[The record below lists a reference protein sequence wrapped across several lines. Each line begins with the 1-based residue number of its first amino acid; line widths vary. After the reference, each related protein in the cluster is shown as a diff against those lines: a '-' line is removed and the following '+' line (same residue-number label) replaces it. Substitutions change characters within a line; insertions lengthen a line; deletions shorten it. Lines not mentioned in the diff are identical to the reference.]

1 MAEWNDWQD
10 EQDEQEIR
18 LTVPEDVTGERI
30 DRYLSAVVEGK
41 SRAFWQKLLKDGQ
54 VLVNGKAVKANYQ
67 LGAADEIACCLPEME
82 ELLAAEPEDIPLDV
96 VYEDSDIIV
105 VNKARGMVVHPAA
118 GNYHGTLV
126 NALLGHCSDLSGI
139 NGVLRPGIV
148 HRIDKETTGLIIA
161 AKNDRAHRGLTEQW
175 HTDAVSRYYLALLHG
190 NMPEPAGTI
199 EAPIGRHPKDRKKMT
214 VLPESGRHAVTHY
227 KVVERFGKYTLVECK
242 LETGRTH
249 QIRVH
254 MKYLGYP
261 LVGDVVY
268 GPKGKSAVP
277 IGMLLHSARLDLTH
291 PISGE
296 QLHLQAALPQD
307 FAEFLEEQRRA
318 QFE

>member
-1 MAEWNDWQD
+1 MAEFANEWQ
-10 EQDEQEIR
+10 EEREIS
-18 LTVPEDVTGERI
+18 LVVPKSAEGERI
-30 DRYLSAVVEGK
+30 DRYLSQEIADK

-54 VLVNGKAVKANYQ
+54 VFVNGKAVKANYQ
-67 LGAADEIACCLPEME
+67 LSAEDAIETILPEAE
-82 ELLAAEPEDIPLDV
+82 GLFAAEPEDIPLDIL
-96 VYEDSDIIV
+96 YEDSDIIV
-105 VNKARGMVVHPAA
+105 VNKARGMVVHPAV

-126 NALLGHCSDLSGI
+126 NALLAHCKDLSGI

-161 AKNDRAHRGLTEQW
+161 AKNDKAHKGLVDEW
-175 HTDAVSRYYLALLHG
+175 HTEAVSRYYLALLHG

-214 VLPESGRHAVTHY
+214 VLPDSGRRAVTHY
-227 KVVERFGKYTLVECK
+227 RVVERFGRYTLVECK

-268 GPKGKSAVP
+268 GPKGKSAAAV
-277 IGMLLHSARLDLTH
+277 GMLLHSAKLDLRH
-291 PISGE
+291 PITGE
-296 QLHLQAALPQD
+296 NLHLEADLPQD
-307 FAEFLEEQRRA
+307 FADFLAEQRKM
-318 QFE
+318 QS

>member
-1 MAEWNDWQD
+1 MAEFANEWQ
-10 EQDEQEIR
+10 EEQEIS
-18 LTVPEDVTGERI
+18 LSVPEDMAGERV
-30 DRYLSAVVEGK
+30 DRYLSAVIADK
-41 SRAFWQKLLKDGQ
+41 SRAFWQKLLKDGR
-54 VLVNGKAVKANYQ
+54 VLVNGKTVKANYV
-67 LGAADEIACCLPEME
+67 LSGGDEIWTVLPEAE
-82 ELLAAEPEDIPLDV
+82 DLLAVEPEDIPLDIV
-96 VYEDSDIIV
+96 FEDSDIIV
-105 VNKARGMVVHPAA
+105 VNKPRGMVVHPAV

-126 NALLGHCSDLSGI
+126 NALLAHCKDLSGI

-148 HRIDKETTGLIIA
+148 HRIDKETTGLIVA
-161 AKNDRAHRGLTEQW
+161 AKNDKAHRGLVEEW
-175 HTDAVSRYYLALLHG
+175 HTEAVSRRYFALLHG

-214 VLPESGRHAVTHY
+214 VLPEGGRRAVTHY
-227 KVVERFGKYTLVECK
+227 HVVERLGRYTLVECK

-268 GPKGKSAVP
+268 GPKGKSAAAV
-277 IGMLLHSARLDLTH
+277 GMLLHSAKLDLQH

-296 QLHLQAALPQD
+296 QLHLEAALPSD
-307 FAEFLEEQRRA
+307 FAEFLDEQRKA
-318 QFE
+318 QY

>member
-1 MAEWNDWQD
+1 MAEFANEWQ
-10 EQDEQEIR
+10 EEQEIS
-18 LTVPEDVTGERI
+18 LSVPEGAAGERI
-30 DRYLSAVVEGK
+30 DRYLSNEIADK
-41 SRAFWQKLLKDGQ
+41 SRAFWQKLLKDGR
-54 VLVNGKAVKANYQ
+54 VLVNGKAVKPNYA
-67 LGAADEIACCLPEME
+67 LAAGDEIWTVLPEAE
-82 ELLAAEPEDIPLDV
+82 DLLAVEPEDIPLDIV
-96 VYEDSDIIV
+96 FEDSDIIV

-126 NALLGHCSDLSGI
+126 NALLAHCKDLSGI

-161 AKNDRAHRGLTEQW
+161 AKNDRAHKGLVEEW
-175 HTDAVSRYYLALLHG
+175 HTEAVSRRYLALLHG

-214 VLPESGRHAVTHY
+214 VLPDGGRRAVTHY
-227 KVVERFGKYTLVECK
+227 RVVERFGRYTLVECK

-261 LVGDVVY
+261 LVGDAVY
-268 GPKGKSAVP
+268 GPKGKGAADV
-277 IGMLLHSARLDLTH
+277 GMLLHSAKLDLRH

-296 QLHLQAALPQD
+296 ELHLEAALPQD
-307 FAEFLEEQRRA
+307 FAEFLEEQRKA
-318 QFE
+318 QY

>member
-1 MAEWNDWQD
+1 MAEFANEWQ
-10 EQDEQEIR
+10 EEQEIS
-18 LTVPEDVTGERI
+18 LSVPEDMAGERV
-30 DRYLSAVVEGK
+30 DRYLSAVIADK
-41 SRAFWQKLLKDGQ
+41 SRAFWQKLLKDGR
-54 VLVNGKAVKANYQ
+54 VLVNGKTVKANYV
-67 LGAADEIACCLPEME
+67 LSGGDEIWTVLPEAE
-82 ELLAAEPEDIPLDV
+82 DLLAVEPENIPLDIV
-96 VYEDSDIIV
+96 FEDSDIIV
-105 VNKARGMVVHPAA
+105 VNKPRGMVVHPAV

-126 NALLGHCSDLSGI
+126 NALLAHCKDLSGI

-148 HRIDKETTGLIIA
+148 HRIDKETTGLIVA
-161 AKNDRAHRGLTEQW
+161 AKNDKAHRGLVEEW
-175 HTDAVSRYYLALLHG
+175 HTEAVSRRYFALLHG

-214 VLPESGRHAVTHY
+214 VLPEGGRRAVTHY
-227 KVVERFGKYTLVECK
+227 HVVERLGRYTLVECK

-268 GPKGKSAVP
+268 GPKGKSAAAV
-277 IGMLLHSARLDLTH
+277 GMLLHSAKLDLQH

-296 QLHLQAALPQD
+296 QLHLEAALPSD
-307 FAEFLEEQRRA
+307 FAEFLDEQRKA
-318 QFE
+318 QY